1 MNTIWM
7 RLGGWISADE
17 ETMDAIR
24 VGDVDALIKAIRL
37 NGFSLNGESYMPDN
51 EDVVFDLGPEQL
63 MLRAD
68 WLNRIVKGN
77 TTHKKGIV

>member
-1 MNTIWM
+1 MRLLLITTSKDMNTIWM

-17 ETMDAIR
+17 ETTDAIKEGN
-24 VGDVDALIKAIRL
+24 VEALIKAIRL

-51 EDVVFDLGPEQL
+51 EDVVFDLGPERL

-68 WLNRIVKGN
+68 
-77 TTHKKGIV
+77 

>member
-1 MNTIWM
+1 MAAIGYYFITTSKDMSTIWM

-68 WLNRIVKGN
+68 
-77 TTHKKGIV
+77 

>member
-1 MNTIWM
+1 MATRGDHLITTSKDMDTIWM

-37 NGFSLNGESYMPDN
+37 NGFSLNGESYMPDD
-51 EDVVFDLGPEQL
+51 EDVVFDLGPERL
-63 MLRAD
+63 TLRAD
-68 WLNRIVKGN
+68 
-77 TTHKKGIV
+77 